1 MHFKVLGEEKK
12 KFVFAEQRRLMLCWW
27 MECDS
32 FTGDTS
38 HYLLDPVLIA
48 TAPKS
53 EIRQLPP
60 VLDCHFWK
68 FILYISPCK
77 VSYCSPEWVFNQAY
91 TTCAPTRWSLNIFT
105 DVLYKILMW
114 PVFTKT
120 NFEVFLGLLFLLH
133 QGKHGKWNE
142 NFNFE
147 GISSKIS
154 HRCFAYH

>member
-1 MHFKVLGEEKK
+1 
-12 KFVFAEQRRLMLCWW
+12 

-77 VSYCSPEWVFNQAY
+77 VSYCSPEGVFNQVCAY
-91 TTCAPTRWSLNIFT
+91 SGVNKHTQLVPHEVVSKH
-105 DVLYKILMW
+105 LY
-114 PVFTKT
+114 
-120 NFEVFLGLLFLLH
+120 
-133 QGKHGKWNE
+133 
-142 NFNFE
+142 
-147 GISSKIS
+147 
-154 HRCFAYH
+154 RCVVRDINVTGFYQNQL